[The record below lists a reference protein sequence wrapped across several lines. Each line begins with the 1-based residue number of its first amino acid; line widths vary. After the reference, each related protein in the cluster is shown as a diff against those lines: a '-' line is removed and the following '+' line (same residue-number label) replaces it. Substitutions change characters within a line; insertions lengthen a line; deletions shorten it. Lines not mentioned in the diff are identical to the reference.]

1 MNALVKRRSSRVTQ
15 ASEASLAERRV
26 IKPDPQWRII
36 AGVHVESNGD
46 LAVAWLGLDR
56 GSIHLYDSW
65 VFRRSESVPFIV
77 DAIKQRGEWIPLVF
91 AKGQE
96 DIAGKL
102 GEKGC
107 RILRGNKGEVVCY
120 DDSEELASWIS
131 REINAGL
138 NAGTFIAWDT
148 NQEWLKEYDH
158 FMERDGVVPQEGSPL
173 MSATRHAF
181 HFRKHART
189 EAPKFRKITYDRRGL
204 V

>member
-1 MNALVKRRSSRVTQ
+1 MNALVKRRSSFATQ
-15 ASEASLAERRV
+15 ASERSLAERRA

-46 LAVAWLGLDR
+46 LAVSWLGLDR
-56 GSIHLYDSW
+56 GAIHLYDSW

-77 DAIKQRGEWIPLVF
+77 DAIKQRGDWVPLVF
-91 AKGQE
+91 PKGQE
-96 DIAGKL
+96 EIAKKL
-102 GEKGC
+102 AEKGC
-107 RILRGNKGEVVCY
+107 RVLRGNKGEIVC
-120 DDSEELASWIS
+120 DEDTEELASWIS

-138 NAGTFIAWDT
+138 NAGTFVAWDT
-148 NQEWLKEYDH
+148 NHEWLKEYDH

-181 HFRKHART
+181 HFRKHARAET
-189 EAPKFRKITYDRRGL
+189 PKFRKIVYDNRGR